1 VLIQLD
7 VVFSGGHSA
16 PQTVLVVMVGGVTYA
31 EMTALRAA
39 ASQQEL
45 KVVVLTTD
53 VITGDRVI
61 QSFMPDSTKL
71 ATADAVETAAAL

>member
-1 VLIQLD
+1 MTCC
-7 VVFSGGHSA
+7 SGGLAA
-16 PQTVLVVMVGGVTYA
+16 PRTVLVVMVGGVTYA

-45 KVVVLTTD
+45 KLVVLTTD

-71 ATADAVETAAAL
+71 ATADAAATAAAL